1 MKIKLKFFKTSKI
14 FIKINNNYKSLV
26 QVKNIAVILV
36 ITIYKIIYIKMS
48 VRTYK

>member
-1 MKIKLKFFKTSKI
+1 MKIKLIFFRTSKI
-14 FIKINNNYKSLV
+14 FIKLNNNYKLLV

-36 ITIYKIIYIKMS
+36 ITIYQIIYIKMS